1 MLLFLVRHSLPFM
14 FVFAILGFLLPSV
27 SLAFFPFLPVVL
39 FTLMTLTLLG
49 MKQNELIQRLR
60 RFSIWRYAI
69 LHSAVF
75 MLVVGAIGWALS
87 FEADL
92 LLAVVA
98 VAATGSLFATPAI
111 VRALGFDSLQAMAM
125 TIATTL
131 VLPVSI
137 FVVLVLYQTEKVE
150 LDWGSYFI
158 RLIVFIFGPML
169 FSFLVHWSLPE
180 ESLSRFLVKISP
192 FTILLVFAFPFGL
205 VGSFRVLF
213 DYDPMMALNYFM
225 IATGLCAVFF
235 ALSYFFYRK
244 QGQDIALTAA
254 ITSGNR
260 NVLLTYS
267 IAGMLLGPA
276 FLPLAGA
283 LQIPTYLL
291 PVFTRWLNRCLLK
304 LNNSKD

>member
-1 MLLFLVRHSLPFM
+1 MLLFLVRHSLLFM
-14 FVFAILGFLLPSV
+14 FAFAVLGFLIPSA
-27 SLAFFPFLPVVL
+27 SLVLFPFLPFVL

-49 MKQNELIQRLR
+49 MKQNELIKRL
-60 RFSIWRYAI
+60 SSKEIWLYAV

-75 MLVVGAIGWALS
+75 MVVVGVIGWWLS
-87 FEADL
+87 FEQNL

-131 VLPVSI
+131 ILPVSI
-137 FVVLVLYQTEKVE
+137 FLVLVLYQTERVE
-150 LDWGSYFI
+150 LDWISYFI
-158 RLIVFIFGPML
+158 RLLVFIFGPMF
-169 FSFLVHWSLPE
+169 FSFLVHRFLPE
-180 ESLSRFLVKISP
+180 ESLSRFLIKISP
-192 FTILLVFAFPFGL
+192 YTILLVFAFPFGL

-213 DYDPMMALNYFM
+213 DQDPMMALKYFM
-225 IATGLCAVFF
+225 IATGLCCLFF
-235 ALSYFFYRK
+235 ALSYFLYRK
-244 QGQDIALTAA
+244 QGKAIALTAA

-267 IAGMLLGPA
+267 IAGVLLGPA

-291 PVFTRWLNRCLLK
+291 PVFTRWLSRILLK
-304 LNNSKD
+304 

>member
-14 FVFAILGFLLPSV
+14 FVFAVLGFLIPSA
-27 SLAFFPFLPVVL
+27 SQAFFPFLPFVL

-49 MKQNELIQRLR
+49 MKQHELIKRLG
-60 RFSIWRYAI
+60 SKEIWFYAA
-69 LHSAVF
+69 LHSAAF
-75 MLVVGAIGWALS
+75 MAIVGVLGWLLS
-87 FEADL
+87 FDSDL

-137 FVVLVLYQTEKVE
+137 CVVLILYQTEDVA
-150 LDWGSYFI
+150 LDWISYFI
-158 RLIVFIFGPML
+158 RLLVFIFGPML
-169 FSFLVHWSLPE
+169 FSFLVHYFLPE

-192 FTILLVFAFPFGL
+192 YTILLVFAFPFGL

-213 DYDPMMALNYFM
+213 DQNPMMALNYFL
-225 IATGLCAVFF
+225 IATGLCALFF
-235 ALSYFFYRK
+235 ILSYFTYRK
-244 QGQDIALTAA
+244 HGKAIALTAA

-267 IAGMLLGPA
+267 IAGGLLGPA

-291 PVFTRWLNRCLLK
+291 PVLTRWLK
-304 LNNSKD
+304 KITKVSSDS

>member
-1 MLLFLVRHSLPFM
+1 MLLFLVRHSLLFM
-14 FVFAILGFLLPSV
+14 FAFAVLGFLVPSA
-27 SLAFFPFLPVVL
+27 SLALFPFLPFVL

-49 MKQNELIQRLR
+49 MKQNELIKRL
-60 RFSIWRYAI
+60 SSKEIWVYAV

-75 MLVVGAIGWALS
+75 MVVVGVIGWWLS
-87 FEADL
+87 FDQNL

-131 VLPVSI
+131 ILPVSI
-137 FVVLVLYQTEKVE
+137 FLVLVLYQTERVE
-150 LDWGSYFI
+150 LDWISYFI
-158 RLIVFIFGPML
+158 RLLVFIFGPML
-169 FSFLVHWSLPE
+169 FSFLVHRFLPE
-180 ESLSRFLVKISP
+180 ESLSRFLIKISP
-192 FTILLVFAFPFGL
+192 YTILLVFAFPFGL
-205 VGSFRVLF
+205 VGSFRILF
-213 DYDPMMALNYFM
+213 DQDPMMALKFFM
-225 IATGLCAVFF
+225 IATGLCCLFF

-244 QGQDIALTAA
+244 QGKAIALTAA

-267 IAGMLLGPA
+267 IAGVLLGPA

-291 PVFTRWLNRCLLK
+291 PVFTRWLSRTLLK
-304 LNNSKD
+304 

>member
-1 MLLFLVRHSLPFM
+1 MLLFLVRHSLLFM
-14 FVFAILGFLLPSV
+14 FAFAVLGFLIPSV
-27 SLAFFPFLPVVL
+27 SLAFFPFLPFVL

-49 MKQNELIQRLR
+49 MKQNELIKRL
-60 RFSIWRYAI
+60 SSKEIWVYAV

-75 MLVVGAIGWALS
+75 MVVVGVIGWWLS
-87 FEADL
+87 FDQNL

-131 VLPVSI
+131 VLPISI
-137 FVVLVLYQTEKVE
+137 FLVLVLYQTERVE
-150 LDWGSYFI
+150 LDWISYFI
-158 RLIVFIFGPML
+158 RLLVFIFGPML
-169 FSFLVHWSLPE
+169 FSFLVHRFFPE
-180 ESLSRFLVKISP
+180 ESLSRFLIKISP
-192 FTILLVFAFPFGL
+192 YTILLVFAFPFGL

-213 DYDPMMALNYFM
+213 DQDPMMALKYFM
-225 IATGLCAVFF
+225 IATGLCCLFF
-235 ALSYFFYRK
+235 VLSYFFYRK
-244 QGQDIALTAA
+244 QGKAIALTAA

-267 IAGMLLGPA
+267 IAGALLGPA

-291 PVFTRWLNRCLLK
+291 PVFTRWLSRTLLK
-304 LNNSKD
+304 

>member
-1 MLLFLVRHSLPFM
+1 MLLFLVRHSLLFM
-14 FVFAILGFLLPSV
+14 FAFAVLGFLIPSA
-27 SLAFFPFLPVVL
+27 SLVLFPFLPFVL

-49 MKQNELIQRLR
+49 MKQNELIKRL
-60 RFSIWRYAI
+60 SSKEIWLYAV

-75 MLVVGAIGWALS
+75 MVVVGVIGWWLS
-87 FEADL
+87 FEQNL

-131 VLPVSI
+131 VLPISI
-137 FVVLVLYQTEKVE
+137 FLVLVLYQTERVE
-150 LDWGSYFI
+150 LDWISYFI
-158 RLIVFIFGPML
+158 RLLVFIFGPML
-169 FSFLVHWSLPE
+169 FSFLVHRFLPE
-180 ESLSRFLVKISP
+180 ESLSRFLIKISP
-192 FTILLVFAFPFGL
+192 YTILLVFAFPFGL

-213 DYDPMMALNYFM
+213 DQDPMMALKYFM
-225 IATGLCAVFF
+225 IATGLCCLFF

-244 QGQDIALTAA
+244 QGKAIALTAA

-267 IAGMLLGPA
+267 IAGVLLGPA

-291 PVFTRWLNRCLLK
+291 PVFTRWLSRILLK
-304 LNNSKD
+304 

>member
-1 MLLFLVRHSLPFM
+1 MLLFLVRHSLLFM
-14 FVFAILGFLLPSV
+14 FAFAVLGFLIPSA
-27 SLAFFPFLPVVL
+27 SLVLFPFLPFVL

-49 MKQNELIQRLR
+49 MKQNELIKRL
-60 RFSIWRYAI
+60 SSKEIWLYAV

-75 MLVVGAIGWALS
+75 MVVVGVIGWWLS
-87 FEADL
+87 FEQNL

-131 VLPVSI
+131 VLPISI
-137 FVVLVLYQTEKVE
+137 FLVLVLYQTERVE
-150 LDWGSYFI
+150 LDWISYFI
-158 RLIVFIFGPML
+158 RLLVFIFGPML
-169 FSFLVHWSLPE
+169 FSFLVHRFLPE
-180 ESLSRFLVKISP
+180 ESLSRFLIKISP
-192 FTILLVFAFPFGL
+192 YTILLVFAFPFGL

-213 DYDPMMALNYFM
+213 DQDPMMALKYFM
-225 IATGLCAVFF
+225 IATGLCCLFF

-244 QGQDIALTAA
+244 QGKAIALTAA

-267 IAGMLLGPA
+267 IAGLLLGPA

-291 PVFTRWLNRCLLK
+291 PVFTRWLSRILLK
-304 LNNSKD
+304 

>member
-1 MLLFLVRHSLPFM
+1 MLLFVVRNSLPFM
-14 FVFAILGFLLPSV
+14 VTFAILGFLIPSA

-49 MKQNELIQRLR
+49 MKQNELIKRL
-60 RFSIWRYAI
+60 SGVGIWLYAL
-69 LHSAVF
+69 LHSAVL
-75 MLVVGAIGWALS
+75 MVIVGVVGWWLS

-111 VRALGFDSLQAMAM
+111 VRALGFDSVHAMAM

-137 FVVLVLYQTEKVE
+137 FVTLMVCQTETVE
-150 LDWGSYFI
+150 LDWESYFT

-169 FSFLVHWSLPE
+169 FSFAVHKLLPAE
-180 ESLSRFLVKISP
+180 VLGRFLLKISP
-192 FTILLVFAFPFGL
+192 YTILLVFAFPFGL

-213 DYDPMMALNYFM
+213 DQDPSAALRFFM
-225 IATGLCAVFF
+225 IATGLCALFF
-235 ALSYFFYRK
+235 SLSYLVYRK
-244 QGQDIALTAA
+244 HGKAIALTAA

-267 IAGMLLGPA
+267 IAGALLGPA

-291 PVFTRWLNRCLLK
+291 PVLTRWLNKK
-304 LNNSKD
+304 LPG

>member
-1 MLLFLVRHSLPFM
+1 MLLFLVRYSLPFM
-14 FVFAILGFLLPSV
+14 FVFAVLGFLIPSA
-27 SLAFFPFLPVVL
+27 SLAFFPFLPFVL

-49 MKQNELIQRLR
+49 MKQNELIKRL
-60 RFSIWRYAI
+60 SSKAVWLYGI

-75 MLVVGAIGWALS
+75 MVVVSCIGWWLS
-87 FEADL
+87 FDPDL

-125 TIATTL
+125 TIVTTL

-137 FVVLVLYQTEKVE
+137 FVVLMFYQAERVE
-150 LDWGSYFI
+150 LDWISYFI
-158 RLIVFIFGPML
+158 RLLVFIFGPML
-169 FSFLVHWSLPE
+169 FSFLVHRLFPE
-180 ESLSRFLVKISP
+180 ESLNRFLMKISP
-192 FTILLVFAFPFGL
+192 YTILLVFAFPFGL

-213 DYDPMMALNYFM
+213 DQDLMMALKYFM
-225 IATGLCAVFF
+225 IATGLCCLFF
-235 ALSYFFYRK
+235 ALSYFAYRK
-244 QGQDIALTAA
+244 QGKAIALTAA

-267 IAGMLLGPA
+267 IAGALLGPA

-283 LQIPTYLL
+283 LQIPTYFL
-291 PVFTRWLNRCLLK
+291 PIFTRWLYRVLK
-304 LNNSKD
+304 KMS

>member
-1 MLLFLVRHSLPFM
+1 MLLFLVRHSLLFM
-14 FVFAILGFLLPSV
+14 FAFAVLGFLVPSA
-27 SLAFFPFLPVVL
+27 SLALFPFLPFVL

-49 MKQNELIQRLR
+49 MKQNELIKRL
-60 RFSIWRYAI
+60 SSKEIWVYAV

-75 MLVVGAIGWALS
+75 MVVVGVIGWWLS
-87 FEADL
+87 FDQNL

-131 VLPVSI
+131 ILPVSI
-137 FVVLVLYQTEKVE
+137 FLVLVLYQTERVE
-150 LDWGSYFI
+150 LDWISYFI
-158 RLIVFIFGPML
+158 RLLVFIFGPML
-169 FSFLVHWSLPE
+169 FSFLVHRFLPE
-180 ESLSRFLVKISP
+180 ESLSRFLIKISP
-192 FTILLVFAFPFGL
+192 YTILLVFAFPFGL
-205 VGSFRVLF
+205 VGSFRILF
-213 DYDPMMALNYFM
+213 DQDPMMALKYFM
-225 IATGLCAVFF
+225 IATGLCCLFF

-244 QGQDIALTAA
+244 QGKAIALTAA

-267 IAGMLLGPA
+267 IAGVLLGSA

-291 PVFTRWLNRCLLK
+291 PVFTRWLSRTLLK
-304 LNNSKD
+304 

>member
-1 MLLFLVRHSLPFM
+1 MLLFLVRHSLLFM
-14 FVFAILGFLLPSV
+14 FAFAVLGFLIPSV
-27 SLAFFPFLPVVL
+27 SLAFFPFLPFVL

-49 MKQNELIQRLR
+49 MKQNELIKRL
-60 RFSIWRYAI
+60 SSKEIWLYAV

-75 MLVVGAIGWALS
+75 MVVVGVIGWWLS
-87 FEADL
+87 FEQNL

-131 VLPVSI
+131 VLPISI
-137 FVVLVLYQTEKVE
+137 FLVLVLYQTERVE
-150 LDWGSYFI
+150 LDWISYFI
-158 RLIVFIFGPML
+158 RLLVFIFGPML
-169 FSFLVHWSLPE
+169 FSFLVHRFLPE
-180 ESLSRFLVKISP
+180 ESLSRFLIKISP
-192 FTILLVFAFPFGL
+192 YTILLVFAFPFGL

-213 DYDPMMALNYFM
+213 DQDPMMALKYFM
-225 IATGLCAVFF
+225 IATGLCCLFF

-244 QGQDIALTAA
+244 QGKAIALTAA

-267 IAGMLLGPA
+267 IAGVLLGPA

-291 PVFTRWLNRCLLK
+291 PVFTRWLSRILLK
-304 LNNSKD
+304 

>member
-1 MLLFLVRHSLPFM
+1 MLLFLVRNSLPFM
-14 FVFAILGFLLPSV
+14 FVFAVLGFLLPSV
-27 SLAFFPFLPVVL
+27 SLAFFPFLPIVL
-39 FTLMTLTLLG
+39 FTLMSLTLLG
-49 MKQNELIQRLR
+49 MKQNELIKRL
-60 RFSIWRYAI
+60 SSKGIWLYAM

-75 MLVVGAIGWALS
+75 MGVVSVIGWWLS
-87 FEADL
+87 FDSDL
-92 LLAVVA
+92 LLAIVA

-137 FVVLVLYQTEKVE
+137 FITLIFFQTERVE
-150 LDWGSYFI
+150 LDWNSYLV
-158 RLIVFIFGPML
+158 RLVVFIFGPML
-169 FSFLVHWSLPE
+169 FSFLVHRFFPE
-180 ESLSRFLVKISP
+180 EALSRFLMKISP
-192 FTILLVFAFPFGL
+192 YTILLVFAFPFGL

-213 DYDPMMALNYFM
+213 DQDTMMALNYFL
-225 IATGLCAVFF
+225 IATGLCCLFF
-235 ALSYFFYRK
+235 ALSYLFYRK
-244 QGQDIALTAA
+244 HGKAIALTAA

-267 IAGMLLGPA
+267 IAGALLGPA

-291 PVFTRWLNRCLLK
+291 PVFTRWLNRSLLK
-304 LNNSKD
+304 

>member
-1 MLLFLVRHSLPFM
+1 MLLFLVRNSLPFM

-27 SLAFFPFLPVVL
+27 SLAFFPFLPIVL
-39 FTLMTLTLLG
+39 FTLMSLTLLG
-49 MKQNELIQRLR
+49 MKQSELMKRL
-60 RFSIWRYAI
+60 SSKEIWFYAAF
-69 LHSAVF
+69 HSAVF
-75 MLVVGAIGWALS
+75 MGAVSLIGWFLS
-87 FEADL
+87 FNADL

-131 VLPVSI
+131 VLPISI
-137 FVVLVLYQTEKVE
+137 FITLIFFQTESVE
-150 LDWGSYFI
+150 LDWSSYFV
-158 RLIVFIFGPML
+158 RLVVFIFGPML
-169 FSFLVHWSLPE
+169 FSFLVHRFFPE
-180 ESLSRFLVKISP
+180 EALSRFLMKISP
-192 FTILLVFAFPFGL
+192 YTILLVFAFPFGL

-213 DYDPMMALNYFM
+213 DHDPLIALNYFL
-225 IATGLCAVFF
+225 IATGLCCLFF
-235 ALSYFFYRK
+235 ALSYLFYRK
-244 QGQDIALTAA
+244 QGKAIALSAA

-267 IAGMLLGPA
+267 IAGVLLGPA

-291 PVFTRWLNRCLLK
+291 PVFTRWLNKALLK
-304 LNNSKD
+304 